1 MESVPPST
9 STSTSPGSPGAP
21 VDGAGAAPTVTSDDT
36 TPAGKGVDR
45 PRWLRRLWGYCWRHR
60 VITSLAA
67 VAALGGV
74 GLGALTPLLTQ
85 IAVDDATAGVT
96 TNLGWVIAGLVAL
109 ALIRFGSSFLRR
121 WAGGRLSLDVQ
132 HDMRQDVF
140 GALQRLDG
148 SGQDRLR
155 TGQVV
160 SRASSDLQMVQSLL
174 AMVPLSAGQVVLFVA
189 SLVIMLFLSP
199 LLTVMALLVVPAVV
213 IVTRATRT
221 VLFPATWAA
230 QQSAAEVAEI
240 VEEDVT
246 GVRVVKGFGQEDRE
260 LGRLRVGAKNL
271 FAHRMRA
278 VRLTAKISPALQA
291 LTALGQVGV
300 LALGGYLALIGT
312 ISLGTFLAFTLYLA
326 QLVAPTRMLTMLLV
340 LGQQARASVERVL
353 EIVDSLPVITE
364 RPDPTPLPPGSLDI
378 SLEDVHFGYTPDD
391 PVLRSF
397 DVHVPAG
404 STLALVGASGS
415 GKSTISLLLPRFY
428 DPQTGSVRVG
438 GVDVRDLAMSDLRA
452 AVGVVFEEAFLFSD
466 SIAANIGYGRP
477 DATAE
482 EIRAAAVGAEAAE
495 FIEALPDGYDTVIGE
510 RGLTL
515 SGGQRQRLALARA
528 LLTDPRV
535 LVLDDATSAV
545 DPVTEAA
552 IHATLSR
559 VTADRTT
566 ILIAHRR
573 STLSLADRIAV
584 VVKGAVVDLG
594 THDELAARCAPYRYL
609 LGAEL
614 AEHPA
619 GAASGV
625 DDAPASIVPS
635 PPPALSGI
643 GAAGPSG
650 VTPELWPAAT
660 DTIDSA
666 QTEAQRLARLATAGA
681 NRVGGRGAA
690 GGGGGWSGM
699 LGSGPATPE
708 LMAQVDA
715 LPPATDQPQEIPADT
730 RRFTLG
736 RTLRPVLGLLIVAL
750 VLVALD
756 AVANLMLP
764 VLIRY
769 GVDNG
774 VSAGSTTVVLAASG
788 VALAVVGA
796 DYLIQRFQMMVA
808 GRAGENVLYQLRL
821 REFAHL
827 QRLGL
832 DYYEREMAGRIMTR
846 MTTDVDA
853 LSSFLQTG
861 LVTSVVSLATFVG
874 IAVVLVVMDA
884 GLALIAFLALP
895 FVVIATVIFRRFS
908 TRAYTDAREKV
919 SIVNA
924 DLQENVAG
932 LRVSQALGRQRANAD
947 GFAARS
953 DDYRRSRMRAQ
964 TAISIYFPFVALLS
978 ELAAAAVLG
987 SGVLRVIAGTMTVGT
1002 LIAFVLYLDSFFQPI
1017 QQLSQVFDSY
1027 QQAQVGL
1034 VRIGELLDTP
1044 TSTPQALHPLPVPPL
1059 AGSIIAS
1066 GVGFRYSS
1074 ADADTAPALTDVDV
1088 QISAGQTVAVVG
1100 PTGAGKSTLVKLIA
1114 RFYDATSGSILVDGT
1129 DVRRFE
1135 LGGYRRRLGVV
1146 PQEPH
1151 LFIGTVRDNIAYG
1164 RPEASD
1170 AEVETAARAVGAVEA
1185 IAGLSGRFHHRVDER
1200 GRNLSAGQRQLIS
1213 LARAELVDPDILL
1226 LDEATAALDPAAE
1239 AAVLAATDRLA
1250 AGRTTVVVAHRL
1262 TTAARAD
1269 NIVVMERGRV
1279 VETGRHSELLRRGGA
1294 YARLYAE
1301 AGADTAMPSPPTV
1314 GVQVGSGSGDTAGS
1328 RTGSLDVLL
1337 GDSATAG
1344 SAETQATP
1352 SR

>member
-1 MESVPPST
+1 M
-9 STSTSPGSPGAP
+9 
-21 VDGAGAAPTVTSDDT
+21 
-36 TPAGKGVDR
+36 
-45 PRWLRRLWGYCWRHR
+45 RRLWGYCWRHP
-60 VITSLAA
+60 VITVLAA

-109 ALIRFGSSFLRR
+109 ALIRFASSFLRR

-132 HDMRQDVF
+132 HDMRRDVF

-260 LGRLRVGAKNL
+260 LDRLRLGAKNL

-364 RPDPTPLPPGSLDI
+364 RPDPIPLLRGSLDI
-378 SLEDVHFGYTPDD
+378 TFQDVHFGYTPDD

-397 DVHVPAG
+397 GVHVPAG

-438 GVDVRDLAMSDLRA
+438 GVDVRDLAMADLRA

-482 EIRAAAVGAEAAE
+482 EIRAAAIGAEAAE

-566 ILIAHRR
+566 ILVAHRR

-584 VVKGAVVDLG
+584 VVKGAVVDVG
-594 THDELAARCAPYRYL
+594 THEELAARCEPYRYL
-609 LGAEL
+609 LGGDL
-614 AEHPA
+614 ADHPA
-619 GAASGV
+619 GAASGH
-625 DDAPASIVPS
+625 DDRPVSTQPSAPSGNGSGAVP
-635 PPPALSGI
+635 
-643 GAAGPSG
+643 GASG
-650 VTPELWPAAT
+650 VTPELWPAPT
-660 DTIDSA
+660 DTVDSA
-666 QTEAQRLARLATAGA
+666 QTEAQRLARLAAAGD
-681 NRVGGRGAA
+681 NRIGGRGAA
-690 GGGGGWSGM
+690 GGGGGGWSGM

-715 LPPATDQPQEIPADT
+715 LPPSTDQPQEIPADT

-774 VSAGSTTVVLAASG
+774 VSAGSSRVVLAASG

-861 LVTSVVSLATFVG
+861 LVTSVVSLATFIG
-874 IAVVLVVMDA
+874 IAVVLVVMDV
-884 GLALIAFLALP
+884 GLALTAFLALP
-895 FVVIATVIFRRFS
+895 FVIVATIIFRRFS

-1059 AGSIIAS
+1059 AGDIIAS

-1074 ADADTAPALTDVDV
+1074 ADRDTAPALTDVEV
-1088 QISAGQTVAVVG
+1088 HIAAGQTVAVVG

-1170 AEVETAARAVGAVEA
+1170 AEVEAAARAVGAVDA
-1185 IAGLSGRFHHRVDER
+1185 IAGLSGRFHHRIDER

-1279 VETGRHSELLRRGGA
+1279 VETGKHRDLLRRGGA

-1301 AGADTAMPSPPTV
+1301 ARADAETPVEAK
-1314 GVQVGSGSGDTAGS
+1314 A
-1328 RTGSLDVLL
+1328 DV
-1337 GDSATAG
+1337 AAG
-1344 SAETQATP
+1344 SA
-1352 SR
+1352 R